1 MTTLEETWFYDPPI
15 DFEHKHYLLLQYLS
29 DIDKSYSLLK
39 LSPYLLYT
47 EKITESMRNFR
58 IGLKNQKK
66 LMVGK
71 ILGFSL
77 QRGIVREEVEDIPEI
92 EEIEEIVDYSLPLLD
107 SKVKMGYKLLK
118 KYPQVLFI

>member
-15 DFEHKHYLLLQYLS
+15 DFEHKNYLLLQYLS

-77 QRGIVREEVEDIPEI
+77 QRGIVREEVEIIPEI

>member
-15 DFEHKHYLLLQYLS
+15 DFEHKNYLLLQYLS

-77 QRGIVREEVEDIPEI
+77 QRGIVREEVENIPEI

>member
-15 DFEHKHYLLLQYLS
+15 DFEHKNYLLLQYLS

-66 LMVGK
+66 LIVGK

-77 QRGIVREEVEDIPEI
+77 QRGIIREEVEDIPEI